1 MGLYVKT
8 LFKWVLLGGVIGV
21 AGGAVGS
28 LFHIGVNY
36 ATAVRLA
43 HPWILYLMPVGGLA
57 IVGLY
62 KLCHLEGKGT
72 NAIIESVHF
81 GESVPILLVPVIFV
95 STVITHLCG
104 GSAGREG
111 AALQIGGGLGFQ
123 AGKLLRLGEKDLPLA
138 TLCGMSGVFSAL
150 FGTPLTATVF
160 ALEVIS
166 VGVLY
171 YAGLVPCITA
181 AMAAYGV
188 SALMG
193 VEPTRFTVSM
203 PRVTLE
209 LMLPVVALSIL
220 CALVSILFC
229 KGLHWTE
236 HLLTRSFR
244 NPWLRVL
251 AGAAILI
258 VLSML
263 TNGDYNGAGMDVI
276 ARALRGDVSGWAW
289 LWKLLFTAV
298 TIGCG
303 FKGGE
308 VVPSFFV
315 GAAFGCF
322 MGGLLGLPAGFA
334 AAIGLVAVFC
344 GAVNCPIASVFLS
357 IELFGTGDLL
367 YFAMA
372 CAISYLLSGYCG
384 LYSSQTILYSKM
396 RAEFINIHTNENE
409 ESKLRPGKCKPIRWP
424 RISPV
429 CYNRPRKG
437 GMDMQILN
445 VTGLKKVYTT
455 RFGGS
460 QVMALRQ
467 VDFSVE
473 EGEYVTIMG
482 ESGSGKTTLLNILA
496 ALDKPTAGRVELDG
510 RDMSAVRE
518 SDAAAFRRDNL
529 GFVFQEFNLLD
540 TFTLRDNIYLPLVL
554 AGRPY
559 RELKARLDPIARQL
573 GILELLDKYPYGCP
587 AARSSGPPWP
597 GR

>member
-1 MGLYVKT
+1 MTDAREHVTIKQVFRKERKVVSQVRRLRDEFAHMGLYVKT
-8 LFKWVLLGGVIGV
+8 LFKWVLLGGIIGV
-21 AGGAVGS
+21 AGGVIGS

-181 AMAAYGV
+181 AMAAFGV

-209 LMLPVVALSIL
+209 LMLPVVVLSIL

-251 AGAAILI
+251 AGAAI
-258 VLSML
+258 
-263 TNGDYNGAGMDVI
+263 
-276 ARALRGDVSGWAW
+276 
-289 LWKLLFTAV
+289 
-298 TIGCG
+298 
-303 FKGGE
+303 
-308 VVPSFFV
+308 
-315 GAAFGCF
+315 
-322 MGGLLGLPAGFA
+322 
-334 AAIGLVAVFC
+334 GLVAVFC
-344 GAVNCPIASVFLS
+344 GAVNCPVASVLLS
-357 IELFGTGDLL
+357 VELFGSAGAP
-367 YFAMA
+367 YFAVA
-372 CAISYLLSGYCG
+372 CALSYLLSGYCG
-384 LYSSQTILYSKM
+384 LYSSQTILYSKL
-396 RAEFINIHTNENE
+396 RAEFIN
-409 ESKLRPGKCKPIRWP
+409 
-424 RISPV
+424 
-429 CYNRPRKG
+429 
-437 GMDMQILN
+437 
-445 VTGLKKVYTT
+445 
-455 RFGGS
+455 
-460 QVMALRQ
+460 
-467 VDFSVE
+467 
-473 EGEYVTIMG
+473 
-482 ESGSGKTTLLNILA
+482 
-496 ALDKPTAGRVELDG
+496 
-510 RDMSAVRE
+510 VRTHE
-518 SDAAAFRRDNL
+518 
-529 GFVFQEFNLLD
+529 
-540 TFTLRDNIYLPLVL
+540 
-554 AGRPY
+554 
-559 RELKARLDPIARQL
+559 
-573 GILELLDKYPYGCP
+573 
-587 AARSSGPPWP
+587 
-597 GR
+597 

>member
-1 MGLYVKT
+1 MDKWKKTIMHMGAYPAALG
-8 LFKWVLLGGVIGV
+8 KWVLLGGIIGV
-21 AGGAVGS
+21 AGGVIGS

-36 ATAVRLA
+36 ATAIRGA

-181 AMAAYGV
+181 AMAAFGV

-209 LMLPVVALSIL
+209 LMLPVVVLSIL

-258 VLSML
+258 VLS
-263 TNGDYNGAGMDVI
+263 
-276 ARALRGDVSGWAW
+276 
-289 LWKLLFTAV
+289 
-298 TIGCG
+298 
-303 FKGGE
+303 
-308 VVPSFFV
+308 
-315 GAAFGCF
+315 
-322 MGGLLGLPAGFA
+322 
-334 AAIGLVAVFC
+334 
-344 GAVNCPIASVFLS
+344 LS
-357 IELFGTGDLL
+357 LIH
-367 YFAMA
+367 
-372 CAISYLLSGYCG
+372 ISEP
-384 LYSSQTILYSKM
+384 T
-396 RAEFINIHTNENE
+396 
-409 ESKLRPGKCKPIRWP
+409 RP
-424 RISPV
+424 
-429 CYNRPRKG
+429 
-437 GMDMQILN
+437 
-445 VTGLKKVYTT
+445 
-455 RFGGS
+455 
-460 QVMALRQ
+460 
-467 VDFSVE
+467 
-473 EGEYVTIMG
+473 
-482 ESGSGKTTLLNILA
+482 
-496 ALDKPTAGRVELDG
+496 
-510 RDMSAVRE
+510 
-518 SDAAAFRRDNL
+518 
-529 GFVFQEFNLLD
+529 
-540 TFTLRDNIYLPLVL
+540 
-554 AGRPY
+554 
-559 RELKARLDPIARQL
+559 
-573 GILELLDKYPYGCP
+573 
-587 AARSSGPPWP
+587 
-597 GR
+597 